1 MMYSNERVVYSYQL
15 VMDQLVINNKALF
28 CDFGASNY
36 YPTC

>member
-1 MMYSNERVVYSYQL
+1 
-15 VMDQLVINNKALF
+15 MDQLVINNKALF